1 MSWHVLTDG
10 EQFWGQRWEVMNT
23 ALRRPRSVMGDL
35 QAATLCNV
43 SEHHDGVED
52 ESRLAKAI
60 LGINLYA
67 VEVDFKV
74 PGKDD
79 KDRDVKVVIKA
90 QTSGASQR

>member
-35 QAATLCNV
+35 QGATLCNV
-43 SEHHDGVED
+43 SEHRDGVRD

-60 LGINLYA
+60 LGIELYA
-67 VEVDFKV
+67 VEVDFIKER
-74 PGKDD
+74 GKET
-79 KDRDVKVVIKA
+79 KVVLKDQIRKGVLA
-90 QTSGASQR
+90 